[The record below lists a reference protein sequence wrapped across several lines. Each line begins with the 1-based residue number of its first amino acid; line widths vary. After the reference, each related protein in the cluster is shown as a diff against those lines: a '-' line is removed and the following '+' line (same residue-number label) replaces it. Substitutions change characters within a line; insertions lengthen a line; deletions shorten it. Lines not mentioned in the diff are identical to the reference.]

1 MTANSFTGEV
11 NTDNQFETV
20 ESVATGFT
28 FTVGKVYTMQIQNSA
43 YFKVSDAEFY
53 LSDEKFQYK
62 AGTDDL
68 YIKTDTRGGVL
79 TILEDEEEE

>member
-1 MTANSFTGEV
+1 MTANSFTGKI

-20 ESVATGFT
+20 ESVAEGFT
-28 FTVGKVYTMQIQNSA
+28 FTVGKIYTMQIQNNA

-53 LSDEKFQYK
+53 LSNEKFQYK

-68 YIKTDTRGGVL
+68 YIKTDDNDVVL
-79 TILEDEEEE
+79 TILEDDSEG